1 MKENMKSQPWCSA
14 SAKLLPKHGKAALLQ
29 QALRKGAALAA
40 SEELAARS
48 LGKQQSHQ
56 LLSKGRF
63 LGALQEAL

>member
-1 MKENMKSQPWCSA
+1 MKSQPWCLA
-14 SAKLLPKHGKAALLQ
+14 SAKILPKHGKAVLFQ

-40 SEELAARS
+40 SEELAAQS